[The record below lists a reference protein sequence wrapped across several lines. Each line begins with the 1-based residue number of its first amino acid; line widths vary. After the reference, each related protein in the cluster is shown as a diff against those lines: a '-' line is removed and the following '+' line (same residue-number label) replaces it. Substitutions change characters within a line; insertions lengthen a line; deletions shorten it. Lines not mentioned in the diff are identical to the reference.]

1 MKERK
6 IVLIDPESSFDPLYL
21 EFKEDIHQSY
31 EDLIVCEIPLDIAY
45 AFLERQDGSYFDDH
59 IHVPPDVAKYL
70 EDLREEKET
79 EKRMWKSVHEVE
91 EVMNEMTKNK
101 EKKGR
106 K

>member
-6 IVLIDPESSFDPLYL
+6 IVLIDTELSSDPLYL

-31 EDLIVCEIPLDIAY
+31 EDFIVCEIPLDIAY

-70 EDLREEKET
+70 KDLREE
-79 EKRMWKSVHEVE
+79 
-91 EVMNEMTKNK
+91 KNK

>member
-1 MKERK
+1 MKKRK
-6 IVLIDPESSFDPLYL
+6 IVLIDPESSLDPLYL

-45 AFLERQDGSYFDDH
+45 AFLERQDSSYFDDH

-70 EDLREEKET
+70 EDLREEK
-79 EKRMWKSVHEVE
+79 
-91 EVMNEMTKNK
+91 NK
-101 EKKGR
+101 GKKGR